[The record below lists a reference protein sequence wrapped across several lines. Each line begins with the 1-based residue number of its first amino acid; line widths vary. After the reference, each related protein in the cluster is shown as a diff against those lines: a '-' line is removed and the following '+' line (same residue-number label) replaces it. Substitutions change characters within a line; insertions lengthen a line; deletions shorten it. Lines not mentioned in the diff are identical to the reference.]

1 MPDPHPTSTRSSRLN
16 VRPPGA
22 GVDGA
27 IPWHLVRAGLLVVY
41 VLVFT
46 WSVLDRGLPV
56 ARLAV
61 LSWVAVALVLASV
74 GRPVRDQVRM
84 LGDMAVYT
92 AMWLAYDRSRGMA
105 DGLGMPLQVEAPRNI
120 DRFLFAGTDPAVWL
134 QGHLYQPEVR
144 WYDVVFSLTYF
155 SHFFLPV
162 ALAVVLWITDRGEW
176 VRYLRRFAT
185 VLLGGV
191 LGYVLVPT
199 APPWMAAGDDLA
211 ALPPLV
217 RPTARGWDALGL
229 DTVGRMLLAGQGWSN
244 PTAAMP
250 SLHAA
255 GSLVVVL
262 WIWPRCRSWWLRA
275 PLAGFPLLMAVT
287 LVYFAEH
294 YVIDVLAGWALVVAA
309 FWWWDRWE
317 SRRDAEAV
325 RGADAGF
332 PAGAQEGA
340 VVAPLRSDG
349 GR

>member
-1 MPDPHPTSTRSSRLN
+1 MPDPHPSSTRSPLVGSRP
-16 VRPPGA
+16 VAR
-22 GVDGA
+22 VDGA
-27 IPWHLVRAGLLVVY
+27 VPWPRVRAGLLVAY
-41 VLVFT
+41 ALVFT

-74 GRPVRDQVRM
+74 GRPGRDQARM
-84 LGDMAVYT
+84 LGDVAVYA

-105 DGLGMPLQVEAPRNI
+105 DGLGMPLQVEAPRDI
-120 DRFLFAGTDPAVWL
+120 DRFLFAGTDPGVWL
-134 QGHLYQPEVR
+134 QAHLHQPQVQ

-155 SHFFLPV
+155 SHFFVPV

-191 LGYVLVPT
+191 LGYVLTPT
-199 APPWMAAGDDLA
+199 APPWMAASDAHG

-229 DTVGRMLLAGQGWSN
+229 DTVGRLLLAGQGWAN

-262 WIWPRCRSWWLRA
+262 WVWPRCRSWWVRA
-275 PLAGFPLLMAVT
+275 PLAAFPLLMALS

-294 YVIDVLAGWALVVAA
+294 YVIDVLVGWALVVAA

-317 SRRDAEAV
+317 SRRGSEAV
-325 RGADAGF
+325 RPPDAEQ
-332 PAGAQEGA
+332 PAGVDEGSE
-340 VVAPLRSDG
+340 VAPLRSDG
-349 GR
+349 AR